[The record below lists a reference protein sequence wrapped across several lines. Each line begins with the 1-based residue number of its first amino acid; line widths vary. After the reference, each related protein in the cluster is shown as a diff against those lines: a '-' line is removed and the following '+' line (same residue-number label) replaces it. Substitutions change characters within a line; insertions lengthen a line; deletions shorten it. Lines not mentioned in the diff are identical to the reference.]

1 MLNHKNCF
9 LAIVFLFGLFPGE
22 AISEKEVVVFNKA
35 GNYFGGNTKV
45 VGKDYLFSRGRDED
59 LKLKKEV
66 FFSVGNT
73 RVWRIEGD
81 GTFFFEAGMAIDADG
96 APDTYHPDD
105 IGEDFLAYAGRP
117 GNWGALVTDSGRRD
131 GIPIIQGP
139 GHPNPGYYISTTSLE
154 DKTKPR
160 DDPGRYVNSKDIP
173 YIVLPLGRR
182 GGAKLGDFSVV
193 VNRKNGKISYAIFAD
208 LGPKNKIGEGSI
220 AIARSLGINSNPKF
234 GGVANGIVYVIF
246 PGSGSGKPVPLPE
259 INYRSEKIFKE
270 WGGMEHLEA
279 CFQE

>member
-9 LAIVFLFGLFPGE
+9 LAIVFFLGLYPCE
-22 AISEKEVVVFNKA
+22 AIPEDEVVSFNQA
-35 GNYFGGNTKV
+35 GNSFGDNTKV
-45 VGKDYLFSRGRDED
+45 AGNDYLFPKDRDED

-66 FFSVGNT
+66 FFTVGNT
-73 RVWRIEGD
+73 RIWRIEGD
-81 GTFFFEAGMAIDADG
+81 DAFFFEAGMAIDADG

-139 GHPNPGYYISTTSLE
+139 DHPNPGYYISTTSLE
-154 DKTKPR
+154 DKTRPR
-160 DDPGRYVNSKDIP
+160 TDPARFVNSKEIP
-173 YIVLPLGRR
+173 YIVLPVGRR

-193 VNRKNGKISYAIFAD
+193 VNRKNGNISYAIFAD
-208 LGPKNKIGEGSI
+208 LGPKHKIGEGSI

-246 PGSGSGKPVPLPE
+246 PGSGRGKPVPLTE
-259 INYRSEKIFKE
+259 INYRSEKLFQD
-270 WGGMEHLEA
+270 WGGMKQLEA
-279 CFQE
+279 CFQK